1 MFYFIEYDFFL
12 LVTPPS
18 PTLSK
23 KKKKGWKQV
32 AGIVSFAILEFLS
45 FDLMGTAFD
54 ESSDEIGLV

>member
-1 MFYFIEYDFFL
+1 MIFFCWW
-12 LVTPPS
+12 PPPPQPS
-18 PTLSK
+18 Q
-23 KKKKGWKQV
+23 KKKGWKQV

>member
-12 LVTPPS
+12 LVTPPPQPS
-18 PTLSK
+18 Q

>member
-1 MFYFIEYDFFL
+1 MIFFL
-12 LVTPPS
+12 LVSPPN
-18 PTLSK
+18 LLQK
-23 KKKKGWKQV
+23 KRSWKQV